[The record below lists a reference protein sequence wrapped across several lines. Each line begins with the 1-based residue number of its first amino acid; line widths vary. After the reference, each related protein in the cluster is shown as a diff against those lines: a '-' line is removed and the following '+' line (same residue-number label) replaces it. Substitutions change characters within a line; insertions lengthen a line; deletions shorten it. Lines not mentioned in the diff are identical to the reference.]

1 MTFYSIVRNKNG
13 ICCQTTDSNPIN
25 DDNLILVFNAVEH
38 TLSWSFS
45 QAQREQLPLIGAF
58 RGGFERA
65 EMAFGPEYDYIME
78 EYSRGGR
85 ARERLEKMVGRTVFI
100 DWD

>member
-1 MTFYSIVRNKNG
+1 
-13 ICCQTTDSNPIN
+13 
-25 DDNLILVFNAVEH
+25 
-38 TLSWSFS
+38 
-45 QAQREQLPLIGAF
+45 
-58 RGGFERA
+58 
-65 EMAFGPEYDYIME
+65 MAFGPEYDYIME

>member
-13 ICCQTTDSNPIN
+13 ICCWNAGGASIQG
-25 DDNLILVFNAVEH
+25 DDLTLVFYAVEH
-38 TLSWSFS
+38 NLSWSFS